1 MKNSIQDTVNHQ
13 FAMLETIND
22 PGLTGERLKEE
33 LDRAEAV
40 VDLSQALVST
50 YRVVIDAQRNMNGG
64 TLHTL
69 PAILGSPMSRKLFTD
84 EQLLFLKNNAEGM
97 TSHELTAAYNLQ
109 FGENRSRHTIRSTL
123 SHNGWI
129 GKLRPAG
136 EYTDAQL
143 SYLYANR
150 DKPYTQLVESFNHR
164 FGDNRTANGIKNALE
179 RRGWRFN
186 HAGGK
191 RQRKQGAGDLG
202 CWKARPPR
210 CVRVGVCEWASPAVI
225 WGDPPRQRYAQQC
238 DQQFGCCSADCSF
251 NVCESRF

>member
-1 MKNSIQDTVNHQ
+1 
-13 FAMLETIND
+13 MLETIND

-136 EYTDAQL
+136 SILMPSSATCMQIEINPIRSWWSPSIIVSAITEL
-143 SYLYANR
+143 
-150 DKPYTQLVESFNHR
+150 PTES
-164 FGDNRTANGIKNALE
+164 RTLWSGADGVLTMQAE
-179 RRGWRFN
+179 
-186 HAGGK
+186 K
-191 RQRKQGAGDLG
+191 RQRKT
-202 CWKARPPR
+202 RR
-210 CVRVGVCEWASPAVI
+210 R
-225 WGDPPRQRYAQQC
+225 
-238 DQQFGCCSADCSF
+238 
-251 NVCESRF
+251 

>member
-1 MKNSIQDTVNHQ
+1 
-13 FAMLETIND
+13 
-22 PGLTGERLKEE
+22 
-33 LDRAEAV
+33 
-40 VDLSQALVST
+40 
-50 YRVVIDAQRNMNGG
+50 
-64 TLHTL
+64 
-69 PAILGSPMSRKLFTD
+69 MSRKLFTD

-191 RQRKQGAGDLG
+191 TPKKNKAQVIVVAGKRFRLDVYVWECVNGPVPPGYGVIHLDNDMRNNAISNLAVAPLIVRSMFV
-202 CWKARPPR
+202 KAGFDSVP
-210 CVRVGVCEWASPAVI
+210 AAFSPAL
-225 WGDPPRQRYAQQC
+225 YA
-238 DQQFGCCSADCSF
+238 SLILKTA
-251 NVCESRF
+251 VKTRRRRIY